1 MRFLFSLTGELT
13 FLLSGNINGAVSSNV
28 YRARDAPWYSL
39 GHGIV
44 LAYIGIGLI
53 SCTVYFFMLRRENA
67 RRLRG
72 ERDEIIV
79 GVNDKSPNANPKN
92 GTFESVDDA
101 KREKG
106 DEWSGY
112 RYTL

>member
-1 MRFLFSLTGELT
+1 MAKGFWLQ
-13 FLLSGNINGAVSSNV
+13 
-28 YRARDAPWYSL
+28 YRAEDKPWYTL

-53 SCTVYFFMLRRENA
+53 CSVTYIVLLKRENA
-67 RRLRG
+67 KRERG

-79 GVNDKSPNANPKN
+79 GVNDDQEHLRKN
-92 GTFESVDDA
+92 GTFDSVEDA

-106 DEWSGY
+106 DQWSGY
-112 RYTL
+112 RYTT